1 MWLARGKKPDD
12 ANAAKQLTFNI
23 AGDSMAGPA
32 ADALCERTSGL
43 MDTSQPDEDVLVTLD
58 PLDVVEHVLT
68 AENLQF
74 DRTEDGD
81 LAFALTGDW
90 KDYEL
95 WFAWRPEADCLQLCL
110 SVNLQA
116 TPEQK
121 AAAYELVSTLNQ
133 RVWLGHF
140 EVWDDGEII
149 FRHSMALMTGERPS
163 LAQAAAMID
172 VAMEAADRFYPAFDF
187 LVRGSKSAADA
198 VAACMFE
205 TVGEA

>member
-1 MWLARGKKPDD
+1 
-12 ANAAKQLTFNI
+12 
-23 AGDSMAGPA
+23 
-32 ADALCERTSGL
+32 
-43 MDTSQPDEDVLVTLD
+43 MDMPQSDEDILVALD

-81 LAFALTGDW
+81 LAFTLAGDW

-110 SVNLQA
+110 SIDLNA
-116 TPEQK
+116 SAEQK
-121 AAAYELVSTLNQ
+121 AAAFELVCAVNQ

-140 EVWDDGEII
+140 EVWDDGELI
-149 FRHSMALMTGERPS
+149 FRHAMSLMTGERPS

-172 VAMEAADRFYPAFDF
+172 VAMEAADRFYPAFDY
-187 LVRGSKSAADA
+187 LTRGAKSPADA
-198 VAACMFE
+198 IAACMFE